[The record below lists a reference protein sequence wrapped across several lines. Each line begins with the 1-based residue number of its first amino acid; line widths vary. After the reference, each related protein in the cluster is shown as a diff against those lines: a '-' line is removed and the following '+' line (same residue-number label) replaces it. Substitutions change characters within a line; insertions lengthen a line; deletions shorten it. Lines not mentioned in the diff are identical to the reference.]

1 MNNSNDSIDAE
12 LATLDKLL
20 ELSTN
25 TAAEKNN
32 SLLKK
37 PWAVAI
43 WRQKGQRKENC
54 LKLNAVLQA
63 KWIRRSPSLIRP
75 SLKSIRSTTRPVRQH
90 GTRQNEL

>member
-37 PWAVAI
+37 TLGCGDLASE
-43 WRQKGQRKENC
+43 KTKKRKLLEMSYFG
-54 LKLNAVLQA
+54 
-63 KWIRRSPSLIRP
+63 RR
-75 SLKSIRSTTRPVRQH
+75 
-90 GTRQNEL
+90 E